1 MKEIIDTII
10 TAFFIILS
18 LPLVLLVG
26 LFATLF
32 WPVVLFFLL
41 LDIIF
46 DNTWRRKSYDLE
58 EFIFLCYGL
67 AAVCLLWPMTIDF
80 IK

>member
-1 MKEIIDTII
+1 MKEILETII
-10 TAFFIILS
+10 TVFFIILS
-18 LPLVLLVG
+18 LPLFLLVG

-41 LDIIF
+41 IDIIS
-46 DNTWRRKSYDLE
+46 DNTWRGKSYELE

-67 AAVCLLWPMTIDF
+67 AVLFLLWPMVIDF